1 MVVPIEDLIFVVCT
15 LIGGGLLLITVL
27 VDDILGGILDAL
39 HVGFDIGGVSL
50 MPLLLGFVSM
60 FGVGGLF
67 ATQVL
72 NLHAGPAA
80 LVGTV
85 GGVIGFGIVFVMFTV
100 LRRSEG
106 ANPFSTSTLVG
117 RQASVAVSIPAGHF
131 GSVLVKAEGQTHE
144 FSATAAVDI
153 VNGTAVTITGTAGT
167 GLIVA
172 PLAPPPM
179 AVPPGPP
186 SPSPAPAASGDARP
200 QSPPDGGPA
209 STTGSAGTG
218 GTTGA

>member
-15 LIGGGLLLITVL
+15 LIGGGLLLVTVL
-27 VDDILGGILDAL
+27 VDDVLGGVLDAL

-67 ATQVL
+67 GTQVL

-80 LVGTV
+80 VVGTI
-85 GGVIGFGIVFVMFTV
+85 GGVIGFGIVFVMFSV

-106 ANPFSTSTLVG
+106 ANPFSTSSLVG
-117 RQASVAVSIPAGHF
+117 RPASVAVSIPAGRF

-144 FSATAAVDI
+144 FSATASVDI
-153 VNGTAVTITGTAGT
+153 PTGTPVTVTGTAGT

-172 PLAPPPM
+172 PLAP
-179 AVPPGPP
+179 AAPP
-186 SPSPAPAASGDARP
+186 SPPATGPSEPAQAPTSSG
-200 QSPPDGGPA
+200 GEPA
-209 STTGSAGTG
+209 STAGSAGSG